1 MFVRMK
7 KNAHVAFL
15 YQSAFELKYVPG
27 EMAMKYQIFI
37 AKSYT
42 L

>member
-7 KNAHVAFL
+7 KYARLIFWG
-15 YQSAFELKYVPG
+15 QSAFELKYVPG
-27 EMAMKYQIFI
+27 EMTMKYQVFI

>member
-15 YQSAFELKYVPG
+15 HQSAFELKYVPG
-27 EMAMKYQIFI
+27 EMAMKCQII
-37 AKSYT
+37 TSICYV